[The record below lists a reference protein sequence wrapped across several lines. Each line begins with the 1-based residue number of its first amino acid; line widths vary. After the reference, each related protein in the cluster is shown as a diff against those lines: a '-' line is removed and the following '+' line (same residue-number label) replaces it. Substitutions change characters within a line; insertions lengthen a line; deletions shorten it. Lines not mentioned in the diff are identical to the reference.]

1 MKRKPQIKALVLGV
15 LLGLSAS
22 HIAFAQNTSS
32 ALSGRV
38 TDAEGRPIAGAT
50 VDILHVPSGTR
61 RTIITDAQGR
71 YGSTGLR
78 VGGPF
83 RVTVTADGFQGEAT
97 DNLTLALGE
106 TASLIVDLEPET
118 VEMTAVEV
126 VASAQSDIFSS
137 ERMGASTDISRE
149 TINALPSIRRDLQD
163 YARLDPRISQT
174 DKERGEISA
183 LGQNSRYNSVTIDS
197 VSTNDT
203 FGLESNNLPT
213 IRQPISID
221 AIESVQLNIANFDIT
236 QRGYTGAN
244 INAVTKSGTNEFTG
258 SVYGTYRDS
267 DWVRET
273 DDRGVK
279 FAGFDNE
286 RTYGATLGGPILEDR
301 LFFFV
306 NYDKSELK
314 SPAPDLSAGPFNR
327 ATNGISAAQLQE
339 VIDIA
344 RNVYR
349 LNPGDLNP
357 SDIDTEVETLLA
369 RFDWNISDQHR
380 AAFRFSRTEQAEAI
394 LPGFGNNF
402 FSLSSYWYT
411 QEKEFDNYV
420 VELFSDWTDSF
431 STEFRASYRDYFS
444 TPRTFA
450 NQPQIQVDFGTAN
463 FRFGT
468 EQFRHQNVLETQTF
482 NGFGAGNIFVGDHTF
497 KFGFDYEANDIY
509 NLFLESNFGQYRF
522 SDTRVNNQVT
532 ATATQNFRNGIY
544 SEYVYRAATGGAPET
559 AAADFELTN
568 VGWFVQDTWNVNL
581 NLTLMYGFRI
591 DTPGTDERPPFNQA
605 ALSAFGIRN
614 DQTIDGNDVI
624 QPRFGFNYTFD
635 TERPT
640 QLRGGVGLF
649 QGAAAN
655 VWLSNP
661 YTNNG
666 LTISVFGCSVPGL
679 ANCPTTRPGFSPDP
693 NNQPRFGTPAADV
706 DIVSDDLNQPSVWK
720 GNLAV
725 EHELPWWGL
734 VGSAEVILTEVEDA
748 VFYEHLNLGTPTRL
762 GLDGRNLYWATF
774 DPARY
779 GTNGVF
785 GGTARSRRNT
795 AFREVLLARNTN
807 KGRGENFT
815 VSLTKPMT
823 EESNI
828 FAQVAYAYTDAE
840 EVNGLTSSRAISN
853 WASRSIFNPNE
864 EVASRSPYVN
874 KDRFTAT
881 MSYRHFFFDN
891 YKTEFA
897 MFYEGREGKPYS
909 FTFNND
915 MNGDGLAGN
924 DLMYLPTAAQVTF
937 TDPAE
942 RAVYDQLVQS
952 LGLSGFIGQTVP
964 RNEFFAPWVHNFDI
978 RISQELPGFFAD
990 NKAEIW
996 FDILNVGNLI
1006 NKDWGVI
1013 DEVGFQGNGGQA
1025 RSFVN
1030 FAGINASGQ
1039 YVYDVLATPE
1049 DFLRRDRT
1057 GESRWAVQMGF
1068 RYRF

>member
-1 MKRKPQIKALVLGV
+1 MKKKPQIKALVLG
-15 LLGLSAS
+15 LFLGLSAS

-38 TDAEGRPIAGAT
+38 VDPEGRPIAGAT

-61 RTIITDAQGR
+61 RSVVTDAQGR
-71 YGSTGLR
+71 YGSSGLR

-83 RVTVTADGFQGEAT
+83 KVTVTADGFQGEAT
-97 DNLTLALGE
+97 ENLTLALGE
-106 TASLIVDLEPET
+106 TAALNVDLEPEA

-126 VASAQSDIFSS
+126 VASAQSNIFSS

-183 LGQNSRYNSVTIDS
+183 LGQNTRFNSVTIDS

-213 IRQPISID
+213 IRQPISLD
-221 AIESVQLNIANFDIT
+221 AIESVQLNIANFDIA

-244 INAVTKSGTNEFTG
+244 INAVTKSGTNDFSG
-258 SVYGTYRDS
+258 SVYGTYREA

-273 DDRGVK
+273 DDRG
-279 FAGFDNE
+279 FAFNGFDKE
-286 RTYGATLGGPILEDR
+286 QTYGGTFGGPLIEDR

-306 NYDKSELK
+306 NYDKTEITA
-314 SPAPDLSAGPFNR
+314 PGPDLDVGPFNR
-327 ATNGISAAQLQE
+327 ATNGISAAQVQE

-344 RNVYR
+344 RNTWG
-349 LNPGDLNP
+349 LEPGDLNP
-357 SDIDTEVETLLA
+357 GELETEVETYLM
-369 RFDWNISDQHR
+369 RFDWNLSDQHR
-380 AAFRFSRTEQAEAI
+380 AALRYSRTEQAEAI
-394 LPGFGNNF
+394 LPGFGTNF

-411 QEKEFDNYV
+411 QEKEFDNAV
-420 VELFSDWTDSF
+420 VEVFSDWTDTF
-431 STEFRASYRDYFS
+431 STELRASYRDYFS
-444 TPRTFA
+444 TPSVFA
-450 NQPQIQVDFGTAN
+450 RQPQIQVDFGTAN
-463 FRFGT
+463 FRLGT
-468 EQFRHQNVLETQTF
+468 EQFRHANVLETQTF
-482 NGFGAGNIFVGDHTF
+482 NAYAAGNWFLGDHTV
-497 KFGFDYEANDIY
+497 KFGVDFEANDIY
-509 NLFLESNFGQYRF
+509 NLFLESNLGVYRF
-522 SDTRVNNQVT
+522 GST
-532 ATATQNFRNGIY
+532 ADFRNGLY
-544 SEYVYRAATGGAPET
+544 REYTYRASTTGNLND
-559 AAADFELTN
+559 AAAEFELQN
-568 VGWFVQDTWNVNL
+568 VGLFVQDTWNVNY
-581 NLTLMYGFRI
+581 NLTLMYGLRI
-591 DTPGTDERPPFNQA
+591 DTPSTDRDPRFNQGFFN
-605 ALSAFGIRN
+605 AFGIRN
-614 DQTIDGNDVI
+614 DTGIDGNETI

-635 TERPT
+635 TDRPT

-655 VWLSNP
+655 VWLANP

-666 LTISVFGCSVPGL
+666 LSIAVFGCGTGGL
-679 ANCPTTRPGFSPDP
+679 ANCPTGRPIFSPNPDS
-693 NNQPRFGTPAADV
+693 QPRLVVGAGAPPADV

-720 GNLAV
+720 GNLAI

-748 VFYEHLNLGTPTRL
+748 VFYEHLNLGAPTRL
-762 GLDGRNLYWATF
+762 GLDGRNLYWANT
-774 DPARY
+774 ATTAY
-779 GTNGVF
+779 QTNGNF
-785 GGTARSRRNT
+785 NGTARARRNT

-815 VSLTKPMT
+815 LSLTKPMT

-881 MSYRHFFFDN
+881 MSYRHFFFGD

-924 DLMYLPTAAQVTF
+924 DLMFLPTAAQVAF

-942 RAVYDQLVQS
+942 RAVYEQLVAS
-952 LGLSGFIGQTVP
+952 YGLSRFEGGVVP
-964 RNEFFAPWVHNFDI
+964 RNEFLAPWVHNFDI
-978 RISQELPGFFAD
+978 RISQELPGFFAG
-990 NKAEIW
+990 NRAEIW
-996 FDILNVGNLI
+996 LDVLNVGNLI
-1006 NKDWGVI
+1006 NKDWGLI
-1013 DEVGFQGNGGQA
+1013 NEVGFQSNGGQA

-1039 YVYDVLATPE
+1039 YVYDVLPTPE

-1057 GESRWAVQMGF
+1057 AESRWALQLGF
-1068 RYRF
+1068 RYSF